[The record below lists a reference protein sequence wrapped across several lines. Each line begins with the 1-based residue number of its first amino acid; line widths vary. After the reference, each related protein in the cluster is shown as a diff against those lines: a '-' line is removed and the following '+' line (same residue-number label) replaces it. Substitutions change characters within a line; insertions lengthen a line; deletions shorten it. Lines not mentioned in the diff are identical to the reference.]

1 MKEDSV
7 EEVIKFSQQIEEESY
22 KFYKEANGRFN
33 NDEELKKLTDELAL
47 AEVDH
52 LNRLRNLLKE
62 AHLSESDLK
71 KRIKLEDTGYDKI
84 VQAANIPDNASVKD
98 VLETALERETST
110 ANTYR
115 MLHTFTNLSD
125 EIIDVFVYLT
135 AQEEGHVKIIENK
148 LKKLK

>member
-1 MKEDSV
+1 MKEYSV

-33 NDEELKKLTDELAL
+33 DEELKKITDELAR

-52 LNRLRNLLKE
+52 LNRLRKLLKE
-62 AHLSESDLK
+62 AHLSEDDLK
-71 KRIKLEDTGYDKI
+71 KQIKLEDTGYDKI
-84 VQAANIPDNASVKD
+84 VQAAKISDNASVKD
-98 VLETALERETST
+98 VLETALEREIST

-115 MLHTFTNLSD
+115 MLNTFTNLSD
-125 EIIDVFVYLT
+125 EIIDVFNYLA

>member
-1 MKEDSV
+1 MKEYSV
-7 EEVIKFSQQIEEESY
+7 EEIIKFAQRIEEESY

-33 NDEELKKLTDELAL
+33 DEEIKKLTDELAR

-52 LNRLRNLLKE
+52 LNRLRKLLKE
-62 AHLSESDLK
+62 AHLSENDLK

-84 VQAANIPDNASVKD
+84 VQAAKIPDNSSIKD

-115 MLHTFTNLSD
+115 ILNTFTNLPD
-125 EIIDVFVYLT
+125 EIIDVFDYLT